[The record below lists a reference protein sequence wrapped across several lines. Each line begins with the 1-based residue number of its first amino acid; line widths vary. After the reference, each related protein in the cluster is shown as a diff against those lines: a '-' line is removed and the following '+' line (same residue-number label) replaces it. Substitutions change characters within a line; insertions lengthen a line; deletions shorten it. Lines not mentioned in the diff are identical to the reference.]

1 MNFFTCCVLLLFVSC
16 RALTVPS
23 LPSIP
28 LPAPLCWVRSP
39 ASNSLG
45 ISSTSDPNQ
54 FISIT
59 FTPPPSVASHNLI
72 KACCPKRLARS
83 EVKVLDCTL
92 GLGSDAHLLLS
103 AGCEVLGCERDPRVH
118 ALVANAF
125 ERLGEGEGRDRISV
139 LLVSAED
146 RIKEMLEGGEGQGVN
161 TVYIDTM
168 FPKRKKNRPPA
179 KKEMELL
186 RTLLE
191 TEDKTDDSCDCAE
204 LFELAKELAGR
215 GEGGGR
221 VVVKRPKGSE
231 ELGGKRTFVVGAG
244 GPIRFDVYEC

>member
-28 LPAPLCWVRSP
+28 LPAPLCWARSP

-103 AGCEVLGCERDPRVH
+103 AGCEVLGCERDPRGKTRVC
-118 ALVANAF
+118 
-125 ERLGEGEGRDRISV
+125 EGEDS
-139 LLVSAED
+139 ED
-146 RIKEMLEGGEGQGVN
+146 NEERPTRSERRVGSYFSLRLP
-161 TVYIDTM
+161 
-168 FPKRKKNRPPA
+168 FP
-179 KKEMELL
+179 
-186 RTLLE
+186 
-191 TEDKTDDSCDCAE
+191 C
-204 LFELAKELAGR
+204 
-215 GEGGGR
+215 
-221 VVVKRPKGSE
+221 
-231 ELGGKRTFVVGAG
+231 
-244 GPIRFDVYEC
+244 